1 MDKQLTDTRVKL
13 NTLSK
18 VSLIKNKILEEI
30 EEYQEKDDIEINN
43 DNEDITK
50 LNDIYEKNSF
60 LDYEYGMINKIG
72 EKEYEAKLKNYGI
85 NIGIDYNKE
94 SFFYVNE
101 FFNDNNST
109 KILNYISNKEI
120 QDRIIEDH
128 KFFHNYYN
136 SNNILNHSDI
146 NKINMILTQIIS
158 NERITL
164 ENTSK
169 FVGSRYNKRK
179 NFQNKELDPNIY
191 LQKEKIRMLNKIFK
205 KCNFDIFT
213 KYINAHYGLKYFVE
227 FVVDNKKYFIPDKL
241 LFYNYF
247 NDYYLTEEIQCELIK
262 YFANDEDEDDNDNVI
277 NNNDEEEESDSD
289 DFF

>member
-1 MDKQLTDTRVKL
+1 M
-13 NTLSK
+13 
-18 VSLIKNKILEEI
+18 IKNKILEEI

-60 LDYEYGMINKIG
+60 SDYEYGMINKIG
-72 EKEYEAKLKNYGI
+72 EKEYEDKLKNYGI

-120 QDRIIEDH
+120 QERIIEDH

-136 SNNILNHSDI
+136 SNNILNNSDI

-213 KYINAHYGLKYFVE
+213 NYINAHYGLKYFVE